1 MTTFQELKRK
11 VSIINIAEYLG
22 YQLKRKDGR
31 TNPCYALYS
40 GNQKVDE
47 ILIKNPTNNAQQ
59 SFCDRNYN
67 YGDVID
73 FIKLH
78 INSFPQFQHTNE
90 NIRINII
97 LSHFAG
103 TTYTSK
109 VTPSFFKEKKPFNP
123 DRYYTEKA
131 SIEKCS
137 YLINERCLSSE
148 AITAFLSHIVMIKDR
163 QGKRDITNIGFPYT
177 VPGTSEV
184 TNYEIRNSGFKSM
197 ASGGDAHRSVWHKAF
212 GEVKNLLLFES
223 AIDAIS
229 FYDIYYKR
237 KNFAGC
243 AFVSTGGGLATD
255 QIITLLEAYKPQKM
269 VCCFDRDEQGFK
281 YRLKVEKIIEGWN
294 LMEKGEISVVSV
306 LPKDKDF
313 NDDLKKIKQ

>member
-1 MTTFQELKRK
+1 M
-11 VSIINIAEYLG
+11 
-22 YQLKRKDGR
+22 
-31 TNPCYALYS
+31 
-40 GNQKVDE
+40 
-47 ILIKNPTNNAQQ
+47 
-59 SFCDRNYN
+59 
-67 YGDVID
+67 
-73 FIKLH
+73 
-78 INSFPQFQHTNE
+78 
-90 NIRINII
+90 
-97 LSHFAG
+97 
-103 TTYTSK
+103 
-109 VTPSFFKEKKPFNP
+109 
-123 DRYYTEKA
+123 
-131 SIEKCS
+131 
-137 YLINERCLSSE
+137 
-148 AITAFLSHIVMIKDR
+148 
-163 QGKRDITNIGFPYT
+163 
-177 VPGTSEV
+177 
-184 TNYEIRNSGFKSM
+184 
-197 ASGGDAHRSVWHKAF
+197 
-212 GEVKNLLLFES
+212 KNLLLFES